1 MQHVVARAA
10 LGVAAVTAVSTL
22 VLNAWAVPSI
32 NASLLPQVTEL
43 LARLLQR
50 EVRRPGSG
58 ARRPKLSAGMRVLS
72 DPGRPAG

>member
-1 MQHVVARAA
+1 MQHAVARAA
-10 LGVAAVTAVSTL
+10 LGVAVVTAASTL

-50 EVRRPGSG
+50 EVREPWL
-58 ARRPKLSAGMRVLS
+58 P
-72 DPGRPAG
+72 D